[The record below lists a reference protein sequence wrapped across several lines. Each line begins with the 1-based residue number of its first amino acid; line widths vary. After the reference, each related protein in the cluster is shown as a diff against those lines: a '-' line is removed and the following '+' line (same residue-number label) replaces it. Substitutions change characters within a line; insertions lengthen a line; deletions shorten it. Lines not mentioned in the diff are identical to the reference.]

1 MHSQVRQAQLADTA
15 VLVDLMEEFYGEAS
29 YPLPRRNA
37 TQAFESLLA
46 DPRLGAV
53 LIVNAGDAAIG
64 YLVLT
69 FGYSMEYGGL
79 RAFVD
84 DLYVRTS
91 ARGKG
96 LGGALLRAARA
107 RCIDAGVRALLVET
121 GLDGHLA
128 RRLYLR
134 EGFADSGRAL
144 LTQKLSAALHEDS
157 STTP

>member
-1 MHSQVRQAQLADTA
+1 MLPQVRQAQLADIA
-15 VLVDLMEEFYGEAS
+15 VLIDLMGEFYGEAG

-37 TQAFESLLA
+37 MHAFESLLA

-53 LIVNAGDAAIG
+53 LMVTAGGDDIG

-69 FGYSMEYGGL
+69 FGYSMEYGGP

-96 LGGALLRAARA
+96 SGGALLRAARA
-107 RCIDAGVRALLVET
+107 MCVEAGVRALLVET
-121 GLDGHLA
+121 GLDGHPA

-134 EGFADSGRAL
+134 EGFGDSGRAL
-144 LTQKLSAALHEDS
+144 LTQKLSAPLHEDN
-157 STTP
+157 STTA

>member
-1 MHSQVRQAQLADTA
+1 MLPQVRQAQLADIA
-15 VLVDLMEEFYGEAS
+15 VLIDLMSEFYGEAG

-37 TQAFESLLA
+37 TQAFEALLA

-53 LIVNAGDAAIG
+53 LIVNADGVDTG

-91 ARGKG
+91 ERGKG
-96 LGGALLRAARA
+96 LGGTLLRAARA
-107 RCIDAGVRALLVET
+107 RCIGDGVRALLVET
-121 GLDGHLA
+121 GLDGHPA

-134 EGFADSGRAL
+134 EGFGDSGRAL
-144 LTQKLSAALHEDS
+144 LTQKLSTPLHEDS
-157 STTP
+157 SPTA